1 MPVNSVER
9 FDEVRDKPDLSFC
22 THDVPDTVVDAA
34 DVLPVALA
42 SIAEGTSGSCD
53 FFLKNLNIGVR
64 GGAQRGKRQAATI
77 KCVGASPRQMIP
89 ILAEQRP

>member
-1 MPVNSVER
+1 M
-9 FDEVRDKPDLSFC
+9 RDKPDLSFC
-22 THDVPDTVVDAA
+22 THDVPDAVADTEDA
-34 DVLPVALA
+34 LSVALA
-42 SIAEGTSGSCD
+42 PVADGTSGSCD

>member
-1 MPVNSVER
+1 
-9 FDEVRDKPDLSFC
+9 
-22 THDVPDTVVDAA
+22 VVDAS

-64 GGAQRGKRQAATI
+64 GGAQRGK
-77 KCVGASPRQMIP
+77 
-89 ILAEQRP
+89 